1 MGCFFSRKTYIEEK
15 IEECEGYLKIN
26 TRSIAKIKVAFFQL
40 NDGEIIKEKALR
52 RAIINLDLEYS
63 NNVANYVV
71 FPFFQSFAIGFVAEQ
86 EPEDISK
93 KKGVLFQLDELMKQ
107 NIESDI
113 YDFNKI
119 ICVLFL
125 LSHDKSAIKASELF
139 KLFCGPTQ
147 KKMSRVQIE
156 DAFIYIFQAV
166 VFYSL
171 IFSEISSKKIALLNQ
186 KIHESV
192 TIVHFILF
200 FSPPPEEYLNFHSKI
215 YKLNF

>member
-1 MGCFFSRKTYIEEK
+1 MGCFFSRKTYVEEK
-15 IEECEGYLKIN
+15 IEECESYLKIS
-26 TRSIAKIKVAFFQL
+26 TRNISKIKQAFFQL

-52 RAIINLDLEYS
+52 RAIINLELEYS

-71 FPFFQSFAIGFVAEQ
+71 FPFFQSFAIGSDAEQ
-86 EPEDISK
+86 IPEDISK
-93 KKGVLFQLDELMKQ
+93 KKGVFFQLDELLKK

-125 LSHDKSAIKASELF
+125 LSHDKSSVKASELY
-139 KLFCGPTQ
+139 KHFCGPNQ

-171 IFSEISSKKIALLNQ
+171 IFSELSSKKIALLNH

-192 TIVHFILF
+192 IV
-200 FSPPPEEYLNFHSKI
+200 
-215 YKLNF
+215 